1 MSNFNGITY
10 LSNEDFATL
19 MTTGSVTV
27 NGVTYYKDDGTVYCT
42 PDEEGEGLP
51 SYDSSKENYV
61 LSVDSNGK
69 LTWRAPY
76 NGEHSNG

>member
-1 MSNFNGITY
+1 MADLHNIVY
-10 LSNEDFATL
+10 ISNEDYETL
-19 MTTGSVTV
+19 VTTGSVTIGD
-27 NGVTYYKDDGTVYCT
+27 NVYAYDPNDVYIT
-42 PDEEGEGLP
+42 PQEEGEGLP

-61 LSVDSNGK
+61 LSVDGNGN